1 MKKMQDAGKSDNSS
15 ADQEEQIKNLGNMIQ
30 GIAGFAAGVT
40 DGPML
45 TIETES
51 ENAKAAMAGFKI
63 GAGLG
68 AAVVGQD
75 AAPAAKTAL
84 REEVKGV
91 GDEAMFGPLSSL
103 FMFRKGDVSVQLD
116 ARTLPGGRDT
126 EIAIAKRILSKL

>member
-1 MKKMQDAGKSDNSS
+1 
-15 ADQEEQIKNLGNMIQ
+15 
-30 GIAGFAAGVT
+30 
-40 DGPML
+40 
-45 TIETES
+45 
-51 ENAKAAMAGFKI
+51 MAGFKI

-84 REEVKGV
+84 REEDKGV
-91 GDEAMFGPLSSL
+91 GDEAMFGPLLSL

-126 EIAIAKRILSKL
+126 EITIAKRILSKL